1 MTFRSVRAS
10 NGSLSL
16 DVIRKAAPSAF
27 ATEKHARTSDRY
39 GFVPTVDV
47 VEALS
52 AQGLRPVFA
61 SQTSPR
67 DTSRLGHARHMLRF
81 RPDYAPLIGGE
92 VVPEVVLINSHDGS
106 SGFSMHLGLFRL
118 VCSNGMVVSD
128 ATLQAVKVSHRINA
142 VEAARSKSLDLI
154 SRTGD
159 VVDVIERFRF
169 SPMTRTESQR
179 FAQIA
184 VATRWGDTPP
194 EGLNPERLLTA
205 RRDEDAAANMWA
217 VLNTIQENITKGG
230 IALDRAARRSSTR
243 ALRSVS
249 EDMRFNSGIWAAA
262 DKFLHEREQED
273 DYLCAM
279 AD

>member
-16 DVIRKAAPSAF
+16 DVIRKAAPSVF
-27 ATEKHARTSDRY
+27 ATEKHARTSERY

-52 AQGLRPVFA
+52 GQGLRPVFA
-61 SQTSPR
+61 SQTSLR

-81 RPDYAPLIGGE
+81 RPDYAPLIVGE
-92 VVPEVVLINSHDGS
+92 AVPEVVLINSHDGS

-142 VEAARSKSLDLI
+142 VESARSKSLDLI

-159 VVDVIERFRF
+159 VVDVIERFRS
-169 SPMTRTESQR
+169 SPMTLTESQR

-230 IALDRAARRSSTR
+230 IALDRTARRSSTR

-279 AD
+279 AA